1 MSSPRCFT
9 YDDGS
14 VIMSKHQKYGTLLD
28 MINITSTADK
38 AIAEPLTVCLTAEIL
53 GLVDILHSMDL
64 IHADLKPDT
73 FMVSTFQDQH
83 LPAPFKSLT
92 LEKLLT

>member
-14 VIMSKHQKYGTLLD
+14 VIMSKHQEYGTLLD

-38 AIAEPLTVCLTAEIL
+38 AIAEPLAVCLTAEIL

-73 FMVSTFQDQH
+73 FMVSTF
-83 LPAPFKSLT
+83 
-92 LEKLLT
+92 